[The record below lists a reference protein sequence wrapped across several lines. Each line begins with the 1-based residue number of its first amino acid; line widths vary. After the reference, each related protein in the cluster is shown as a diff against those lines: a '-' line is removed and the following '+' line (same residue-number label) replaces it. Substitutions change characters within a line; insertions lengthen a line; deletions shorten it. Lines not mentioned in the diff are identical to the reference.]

1 VRRRQTFHRHQ
12 ETSVQQLNRVN
23 LHSLLAVIAIA
34 SACAT
39 TPASNV
45 IKTVHNVEGAAPFSN
60 ILVVSVAGDIATR
73 TEFEQAIAS
82 AISTEET
89 TVTPF
94 FTVVGR
100 TPQLTR
106 NILNN
111 VVRAREFD
119 AIILTR
125 LQGQDRADLVP
136 NRPTGRLFNLY
147 LYDYAELNFPADI
160 EVGSTVSFV
169 VEVYETRTAKKVWAI
184 ESLIFDSKTVESV
197 LSEQLAAISA
207 EILKDGLVR
216 R

>member
-23 LHSLLAVIAIA
+23 LLSVLAVIAIA

-45 IKTVHNVEGAAPFSN
+45 IKTVHDIEGAAPFSN
-60 ILVVSVAGDIATR
+60 ILVISVAGDIATR
-73 TEFEQAIAS
+73 TEFEQAIAK

-94 FTVVGR
+94 YTVVGR

-147 LYDYAELNFPADI
+147 LYDYAELNYPADI

-169 VEVYETRTAKKVWAI
+169 VEVYDTRTAKKVWAI

-197 LSEQLAAISA
+197 LLEQLAAISA

-216 R
+216 P

>member
-1 VRRRQTFHRHQ
+1 MQR
-12 ETSVQQLNRVN
+12 LNRVN
-23 LHSLLAVIAIA
+23 LLSLLSVLAVIAIA

-45 IKTVHNVEGAAPFSN
+45 IKTVDDIEGAAPFSN

-73 TEFEQAIAS
+73 TEFEQAIAN

-94 FTVVGR
+94 YTVVGR
-100 TPQLTR
+100 TPQFTR

-136 NRPTGRLFNLY
+136 NRPTGRLFDLY
-147 LYDYAELNFPADI
+147 LYDYAELNYPADI

-169 VEVYETRTAKKVWAI
+169 VEVYDTRTAKKVWAI

-207 EILKDGLVR
+207 EILRDGLVR

>member
-1 VRRRQTFHRHQ
+1 MQR
-12 ETSVQQLNRVN
+12 LDRVN
-23 LHSLLAVIAIA
+23 LLSLLAVIAIA

-45 IKTVHNVEGAAPFSN
+45 IKTVHDIEGAAPFSN
-60 ILVVSVAGDIATR
+60 ILVISVAGDIATR
-73 TEFEQAIAS
+73 TKFEQAIAN

-94 FTVVGR
+94 YTVVGR

-169 VEVYETRTAKKVWAI
+169 VEVYETRTEKRVWAI

-197 LSEQLAAISA
+197 VSEQLAAISA

-216 R
+216 Q

>member
-1 VRRRQTFHRHQ
+1 MQR
-12 ETSVQQLNRVN
+12 LNRVN
-23 LHSLLAVIAIA
+23 LLSVLAVIAIA

-45 IKTVHNVEGAAPFSN
+45 IKTVHDIEGAAPFSN

-73 TEFEQAIAS
+73 TEFEQAIAK

-94 FTVVGR
+94 YTVVGR

-125 LQGQDRADLVP
+125 LQGQDRADLVT

-147 LYDYAELNFPADI
+147 LYDYAELNYPADI

-169 VEVYETRTAKKVWAI
+169 VEVYDTRTAKKVWAI
-184 ESLIFDSKTVESV
+184 ESLIFGSKTVESV
-197 LSEQLAAISA
+197 ISEQLATISA

-216 R
+216 Q

>member
-1 VRRRQTFHRHQ
+1 LRRRQTFHRHQ
-12 ETSVQQLNRVN
+12 ETSVQRLNRVN
-23 LHSLLAVIAIA
+23 LLSVLAVIAIA

-45 IKTVHNVEGAAPFSN
+45 IKTVHDIEGAAPFSN
-60 ILVVSVAGDIATR
+60 ILVVSVAGDIASR
-73 TEFEQAIAS
+73 TEFEQAIAK

-94 FTVVGR
+94 YTVVGR

-106 NILNN
+106 ILLNN

-147 LYDYAELNFPADI
+147 LYDYAELNYPADI

-169 VEVYETRTAKKVWAI
+169 VEVYDTRTAKKVWAI
-184 ESLIFDSKTVESV
+184 DSLIFDSKTVESV

>member
-1 VRRRQTFHRHQ
+1 MQRPY
-12 ETSVQQLNRVN
+12 RVN
-23 LHSLLAVIAIA
+23 LLSLLAVIAIA

-45 IKTVHNVEGAAPFSN
+45 IKTVHDIEGAAPFSN
-60 ILVVSVAGDIATR
+60 ILVISVAGDIATR
-73 TEFEQAIAS
+73 TKFEQAIAN

-89 TVTPF
+89 TAAPF
-94 FTVVGR
+94 YTVVGR

-147 LYDYAELNFPADI
+147 LYDYAELNYPTAI

-197 LSEQLAAISA
+197 VSEQLAAISA

>member
-1 VRRRQTFHRHQ
+1 MQR
-12 ETSVQQLNRVN
+12 LNRVN
-23 LHSLLAVIAIA
+23 LLSLLAVIAIA

-45 IKTVHNVEGAAPFSN
+45 IKTVHDIEGAAPFSN
-60 ILVVSVAGDIATR
+60 ILVISVAGDIATR

-82 AISTEET
+82 AISTEEA

-94 FTVVGR
+94 YTVVGR

-119 AIILTR
+119 AIMLTR
-125 LQGQDRADLVP
+125 LQGQDRADLMP
-136 NRPTGRLFNLY
+136 NRPTGKLFNLY
-147 LYDYAELNFPADI
+147 LYDYAELNYPADI
-160 EVGSTVSFV
+160 EVGSTVTFV
-169 VEVYETRTAKKVWAI
+169 VEVYETRTEKKVWAI

-197 LSEQLAAISA
+197 VSEQLAAISA

-216 R
+216 Q

>member
-1 VRRRQTFHRHQ
+1 MQR
-12 ETSVQQLNRVN
+12 LNRVN
-23 LHSLLAVIAIA
+23 LLSVLAVIAIA

-45 IKTVHNVEGAAPFSN
+45 IKTVHDIEGAAPFSN

-73 TEFEQAIAS
+73 TEFEQAIAK

-94 FTVVGR
+94 YTVVGR

-106 NILNN
+106 ILLNN

-147 LYDYAELNFPADI
+147 LYDYAELNYPADI

-169 VEVYETRTAKKVWAI
+169 VEVYDTRTAKKVWAI

>member
-1 VRRRQTFHRHQ
+1 MQR
-12 ETSVQQLNRVN
+12 LNRVK
-23 LHSLLAVIAIA
+23 LLSVLAVIAIA

-45 IKTVHNVEGAAPFSN
+45 IKTVHDIEGAAPFSN
-60 ILVVSVAGDIATR
+60 IVVVSVAGDIATR
-73 TEFEQAIAS
+73 TEFEQAIAK

-94 FTVVGR
+94 YTVVGR

-147 LYDYAELNFPADI
+147 LYDYAELNYPADI

-169 VEVYETRTAKKVWAI
+169 VEVYDTRTAKKVWAI

-216 R
+216 Q

>member
-1 VRRRQTFHRHQ
+1 MQR
-12 ETSVQQLNRVN
+12 LNRVN
-23 LHSLLAVIAIA
+23 LLSVLAVIAIA

-45 IKTVHNVEGAAPFSN
+45 IKTVHDIEGAAPFSN

-73 TEFEQAIAS
+73 TEFEQAIAL

-94 FTVVGR
+94 YTVVGR

-106 NILNN
+106 ILLNN

-147 LYDYAELNFPADI
+147 LYDYAELNYPADI

-169 VEVYETRTAKKVWAI
+169 VEVYDTRTAKKVWAI

-197 LSEQLAAISA
+197 LLEQLAAISA

>member
-1 VRRRQTFHRHQ
+1 
-12 ETSVQQLNRVN
+12 VQRLNRVN
-23 LHSLLAVIAIA
+23 LLSLLAVIAIA

-45 IKTVHNVEGAAPFSN
+45 IKTVHDIEGAAPFSN

-73 TEFEQAIAS
+73 TEFEQAIAK

-94 FTVVGR
+94 YTVVGR

-106 NILNN
+106 ILLNN

-147 LYDYAELNFPADI
+147 LYDYAELNYPADI

-169 VEVYETRTAKKVWAI
+169 VEVYDTRTAKKVWAI

>member
-1 VRRRQTFHRHQ
+1 MQR
-12 ETSVQQLNRVN
+12 LNHVN
-23 LHSLLAVIAIA
+23 PFSLLAVIVIA

-45 IKTVHNVEGAAPFSN
+45 IKTVHDIEGAAPFSN

-73 TEFEQAIAS
+73 TEFEQAIAK

-94 FTVVGR
+94 YTVVGR

-147 LYDYAELNFPADI
+147 LYDYAELNYLADI

-169 VEVYETRTAKKVWAI
+169 VEVYDTRTEKKVWAI

>member
-1 VRRRQTFHRHQ
+1 MQR
-12 ETSVQQLNRVN
+12 LNRVN
-23 LHSLLAVIAIA
+23 LHSLLAVFAVV

-39 TPASNV
+39 TPANNV
-45 IKTVHNVEGAAPFSN
+45 IKTIHDVEGAAPFSN

-136 NRPTGRLFNLY
+136 NRPTGRLFDLY
-147 LYDYAELNFPADI
+147 LYDYAELNYPADI

-169 VEVYETRTAKKVWAI
+169 VEVYDTRTAKKVWAI

>member
-1 VRRRQTFHRHQ
+1 M
-12 ETSVQQLNRVN
+12 QQLNRVN
-23 LHSLLAVIAIA
+23 LLSLPAVIAIA

-45 IKTVHNVEGAAPFSN
+45 IKTIHDIEGAAPFSN
-60 ILVVSVAGDIATR
+60 ILVISVAGDIATR
-73 TEFEQAIAS
+73 TEFEQAIAN
-82 AISTEET
+82 ALSTEET
-89 TVTPF
+89 TATPF
-94 FTVVGR
+94 YTVVGR

-197 LSEQLAAISA
+197 VSEQLATISS
-207 EILKDGLVR
+207 ELLKDGLIR
-216 R
+216 Q

>member
-1 VRRRQTFHRHQ
+1 MQR
-12 ETSVQQLNRVN
+12 LNRVN
-23 LHSLLAVIAIA
+23 LLSLLAVIAIA

-45 IKTVHNVEGAAPFSN
+45 IKTVHDIEGAAPFSN
-60 ILVVSVAGDIATR
+60 ILVVSVAGDIVTR
-73 TEFEQAIAS
+73 TEFEQAIAK

-94 FTVVGR
+94 YTVVGR

-147 LYDYAELNFPADI
+147 LYDYAELNYPANI

-169 VEVYETRTAKKVWAI
+169 VEVYDTRTAKKVWAI

-197 LSEQLAAISA
+197 ISEQLATISA

>member
-45 IKTVHNVEGAAPFSN
+45 IKTVHDVEGAAPFSN

-147 LYDYAELNFPADI
+147 LYDYAELNFPVDI

-184 ESLIFDSKTVESV
+184 ESWIFDSKTVESV
-197 LSEQLAAISA
+197 VSEQLAAISA

-216 R
+216 Q

>member
-1 VRRRQTFHRHQ
+1 MSESRLVGPRSIVAQPY
-12 ETSVQQLNRVN
+12 EG
-23 LHSLLAVIAIA
+23 
-34 SACAT
+34 
-39 TPASNV
+39 
-45 IKTVHNVEGAAPFSN
+45 TVY
-60 ILVVSVAGDIATR
+60 
-73 TEFEQAIAS
+73 
-82 AISTEET
+82 
-89 TVTPF
+89 
-94 FTVVGR
+94 TVVGR

-147 LYDYAELNFPADI
+147 LYDYAELNFPAAI

-169 VEVYETRTAKKVWAI
+169 VEVYETRTAKKVWAV

-197 LSEQLAAISA
+197 VSEQLAAISA

-216 R
+216 P

>member
-1 VRRRQTFHRHQ
+1 MQR
-12 ETSVQQLNRVN
+12 LNRVN
-23 LHSLLAVIAIA
+23 LLSVLAVIAIA

-45 IKTVHNVEGAAPFSN
+45 IKTVHDIEGAAPFSN
-60 ILVVSVAGDIATR
+60 IVVVSVAGDIATR
-73 TEFEQAIAS
+73 TEFEQAIAK

-94 FTVVGR
+94 YTVVGR

-147 LYDYAELNFPADI
+147 LYDYAELNYPADI

-169 VEVYETRTAKKVWAI
+169 VEVYDTRTAKKVWAI

-197 LSEQLAAISA
+197 ISEQLATISA

>member
-1 VRRRQTFHRHQ
+1 MQR
-12 ETSVQQLNRVN
+12 LNHVN
-23 LHSLLAVIAIA
+23 PLSLLAVIAIA

-45 IKTVHNVEGAAPFSN
+45 IKTVHDIEGAAPFSK

-73 TEFEQAIAS
+73 TEFEQALAN

-147 LYDYAELNFPADI
+147 LYNYAELNYPADI

-169 VEVYETRTAKKVWAI
+169 VEVYDTRTEKKVWAI

>member
-1 VRRRQTFHRHQ
+1 MQR
-12 ETSVQQLNRVN
+12 LNRVN
-23 LHSLLAVIAIA
+23 LLSLLAVIAIA
-34 SACAT
+34 SGCAT
-39 TPASNV
+39 TPSNNV
-45 IKTVHNVEGAAPFSN
+45 IKTVHDIKGAAPFSN
-60 ILVVSVAGDIATR
+60 ILVVNVAGDIATR
-73 TEFEQAIAS
+73 TEFEQGIAN
-82 AISTEET
+82 AISTEAT
-89 TVTPF
+89 AVTPF
-94 FTVVGR
+94 YTIVGR

-125 LQGQDRADLVP
+125 LQGQDRPDLVP

-147 LYDYAELNFPADI
+147 LYDYGELNFPADI

-197 LSEQLAAISA
+197 VSEQLAAISA

>member
-1 VRRRQTFHRHQ
+1 MQR
-12 ETSVQQLNRVN
+12 LNRVN
-23 LHSLLAVIAIA
+23 LLSVLAVIAIA

-45 IKTVHNVEGAAPFSN
+45 IKTVHDIEGAAPFSN

-73 TEFEQAIAS
+73 TEFEQAIAH

-94 FTVVGR
+94 YTVVGR

-147 LYDYAELNFPADI
+147 LYDYAELNYPADI

-169 VEVYETRTAKKVWAI
+169 VEVYDTRTEKKVWAI

>member
-1 VRRRQTFHRHQ
+1 M
-12 ETSVQQLNRVN
+12 QQLNRVN
-23 LHSLLAVIAIA
+23 LQSLLAVIAIA

-45 IKTVHNVEGAAPFSN
+45 IKTVHDIEGAAPFSN

-73 TEFEQAIAS
+73 TEFEQAIAN
-82 AISTEET
+82 AISTDET

-94 FTVVGR
+94 YTVVGR

-184 ESLIFDSKTVESV
+184 ESLIFDSRTVESV
-197 LSEQLAAISA
+197 VSEQLAAISA

-216 R
+216 Q

>member
-1 VRRRQTFHRHQ
+1 LRRRQTFHRHQ
-12 ETSVQQLNRVN
+12 EISVQRLNRVN
-23 LHSLLAVIAIA
+23 LLSLLAVIAVA

-45 IKTVHNVEGAAPFSN
+45 IKTVHDIEGAAPFSN

-73 TEFEQAIAS
+73 TEFEQAIAK

-94 FTVVGR
+94 YTVVGR

-147 LYDYAELNFPADI
+147 LYDYAELNYPADI

-169 VEVYETRTAKKVWAI
+169 VEVYDTRTAKKVWAI

>member
-1 VRRRQTFHRHQ
+1 MQR
-12 ETSVQQLNRVN
+12 LNRVN
-23 LHSLLAVIAIA
+23 LLSLLAVIAVA

-45 IKTVHNVEGAAPFSN
+45 IKTVHDIEGAAPFSN

-73 TEFEQAIAS
+73 TEFEQAIAK

-89 TVTPF
+89 AVTPF
-94 FTVVGR
+94 YTVVGR

-147 LYDYAELNFPADI
+147 LYDYAELNYPADI

-169 VEVYETRTAKKVWAI
+169 VEVYDTRTAKKVWAI

-197 LSEQLAAISA
+197 LLEQLAAISA

>member
-1 VRRRQTFHRHQ
+1 MQR
-12 ETSVQQLNRVN
+12 LNRVN
-23 LHSLLAVIAIA
+23 LLSLLAIIAIV

-39 TPASNV
+39 TPASNI
-45 IKTVHNVEGAAPFSN
+45 IKTLHDIEGAAPFSN
-60 ILVVSVAGDIATR
+60 ILVISVAGDIATR
-73 TEFEQAIAS
+73 TKFEQGIAN
-82 AISTEET
+82 AISTEAT
-89 TVTPF
+89 AVTPF
-94 FTVVGR
+94 YTIVGR

-125 LQGQDRADLVP
+125 LQGQDRPDLVP

-147 LYDYAELNFPADI
+147 LYDYEELNFPADI

-169 VEVYETRTAKKVWAI
+169 VEVYETRTAKKIWAI

-197 LSEQLAAISA
+197 VSEQLAAISA

>member
-1 VRRRQTFHRHQ
+1 MQR
-12 ETSVQQLNRVN
+12 LNRVN
-23 LHSLLAVIAIA
+23 LLSVLAVIAIA
-34 SACAT
+34 SACVT

-45 IKTVHNVEGAAPFSN
+45 IKTVHDIEGAAPFSN

-73 TEFEQAIAS
+73 TEFEQAIAK

-94 FTVVGR
+94 YTVVGR

-147 LYDYAELNFPADI
+147 LYDYAELNYPADI

-169 VEVYETRTAKKVWAI
+169 VEVYDTRTAKKVWAI

-197 LSEQLAAISA
+197 LLEQLAAISA

>member
-1 VRRRQTFHRHQ
+1 MQR
-12 ETSVQQLNRVN
+12 LNRVN
-23 LHSLLAVIAIA
+23 LLSLLAVIAMV

-45 IKTVHNVEGAAPFSN
+45 IKTVHDIEGAAPFSN

-89 TVTPF
+89 TATPF
-94 FTVVGR
+94 YTVVGR

-147 LYDYAELNFPADI
+147 LYDYAELNYPADI

-184 ESLIFDSKTVESV
+184 ESLIFDSKTVDSV
-197 LSEQLAAISA
+197 ISEQLATISA